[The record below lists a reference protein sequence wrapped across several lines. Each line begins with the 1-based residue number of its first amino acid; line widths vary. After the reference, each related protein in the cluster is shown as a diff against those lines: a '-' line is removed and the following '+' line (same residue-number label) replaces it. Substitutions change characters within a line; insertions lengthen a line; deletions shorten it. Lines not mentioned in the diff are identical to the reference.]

1 MFLIGLGIFI
11 VLAIIFSIVSNYF
24 KYWGNYQGFKEQ
36 AIGWHEKTVKLTFD
50 EVMKYSAI
58 KPDKWYVSGNL
69 ISYKIDKK
77 NIIGESKFYVYFSS
91 YKEYRKFIQWWE
103 NKKTKAMQEAELLK
117 GLEFCDL
124 MKKDCQA
131 LKEES
136 QEAIRKAAINSA
148 KLIKQTVENDTDLRL
163 IYKCVVNED
172 GTIELVKCDCT
183 KTAQLSKQPE
193 DSISCSKI

>member
-1 MFLIGLGIFI
+1 MFLIVLGIFI
-11 VLAIIFSIVSNYF
+11 VFAIICFIVFNYF
-24 KYWGNYQGFKEQ
+24 KDWENYKGFTKE
-36 AIGWHEKTVKLTFD
+36 AIEWHNKTVELTFD

-58 KPDKWYVSGNL
+58 KPDKWCIKRNF
-69 ISYKIDKK
+69 ISYKTGKRTR
-77 NIIGESKFYVYFSS
+77 NGGEDNFYVYFGS

-103 NKKTKAMQEAELLK
+103 NKKNRAKQEDELLK

-124 MKKDCQA
+124 MKEDCQA

-148 KLIKQTVENDTDLRL
+148 KLIKQTVENDAELKH
-163 IYKCVVNED
+163 IYKCVVNKD
-172 GTIELVKCDCT
+172 GTVELVKYDCT

-193 DSISCSKI
+193 GSISCS

>member
-24 KYWGNYQGFKEQ
+24 KYWGNYQGFKKQ

-183 KTAQLSKQPE
+183 KTWQLSKQPE
-193 DSISCSKI
+193 GSISCSKI

>member
-1 MFLIGLGIFI
+1 MFLIVLGIFI
-11 VLAIIFSIVSNYF
+11 VFAIICFTVFSYF
-24 KYWGNYQGFKEQ
+24 KDWENYKDFKKQ
-36 AIGWHEKTVKLTFD
+36 AIGWHDKTVELTFD

-58 KPDKWYVSGNL
+58 KPDKWCIKRNF
-69 ISYKIDKK
+69 ISYKTGKRTR
-77 NIIGESKFYVYFSS
+77 NGGEDNFYVYFGS

-103 NKKTKAMQEAELLK
+103 NKNNRAKQEDELLK

-148 KLIKQTVENDTDLRL
+148 KLIKQTVENDADLKH
-163 IYKCVVNED
+163 IYKCVVNDD
-172 GTIELVKCDCT
+172 GTIELVKYDCT
-183 KTAQLSKQPE
+183 KTTQLSKQPE
-193 DSISCSKI
+193 GSISCS

>member
-1 MFLIGLGIFI
+1 MFLIVLGIFI
-11 VLAIIFSIVSNYF
+11 VFAIICFTVFSYF
-24 KYWGNYQGFKEQ
+24 KDWENYKGFTKE
-36 AIGWHEKTVKLTFD
+36 AVEWHNKTVELTFD

-58 KPDKWYVSGNL
+58 KPDKWCIKRNF
-69 ISYKIDKK
+69 ISYKTGKRTR
-77 NIIGESKFYVYFSS
+77 NGGEDNFYVYFNS

-103 NKKTKAMQEAELLK
+103 NKKNRAKQEDELLK

-148 KLIKQTVENDTDLRL
+148 KLIKQTVENDAELKH
-163 IYKCVVNED
+163 IYKCVVNKD
-172 GTIELVKCDCT
+172 GTVELVKYDCT
-183 KTAQLSKQPE
+183 KTAQLSEQSE
-193 DSISCSKI
+193 GSISCS

>member
-11 VLAIIFSIVSNYF
+11 IFAIIFFIVFSYF
-24 KYWGNYQGFKEQ
+24 KAWGDYQRFKKE
-36 AIGWHEKTVKLTFD
+36 AIGWHDKTVELTFD

-58 KPDKWYVSGNL
+58 KPDKWCIGDIS
-69 ISYKIDKK
+69 ISYKTGKHTR
-77 NIIGESKFYVYFSS
+77 NGGEDNFYVYFSS

-103 NKKTKAMQEAELLK
+103 NKKTKAIQEAELLK

-136 QEAIRKAAINSA
+136 QEAIRKATINSA
-148 KLIKQTVENDTDLRL
+148 KLIKQTVENDADLKL
-163 IYKCVVNED
+163 IYKCVVNKD
-172 GTIELVKCDCT
+172 GTIELVKCDRT
-183 KTAQLSKQPE
+183 KTARLSEQPE
-193 DSISCSKI
+193 GSISCL

>member
-1 MFLIGLGIFI
+1 MFLIVLGIFI
-11 VLAIIFSIVSNYF
+11 VFAIICFTVFSYF
-24 KYWGNYQGFKEQ
+24 KDWENYQEFKKQ
-36 AIGWHEKTVKLTFD
+36 TIGWHEKTIELTFD

-58 KPDKWYVSGNL
+58 KPDKWNISGDL
-69 ISYKIDKK
+69 ISYNPGKCTCNGGVD
-77 NIIGESKFYVYFSS
+77 NFYVYFNS

-103 NKKTKAMQEAELLK
+103 NKNTKAKQEDELLK

-148 KLIKQTVENDTDLRL
+148 KLIKQTVENDAELKH
-163 IYKCVVNED
+163 IYKCVVNDD
-172 GTIELVKCDCT
+172 GTVELVKYDCT
-183 KTAQLSKQPE
+183 KTAQLSTQE
-193 DSISCSKI
+193 GSIICL